1 MVIFHQAYRPLALNM
16 QAWKEMGKEEEKPRL
31 SALHPDGPAE
41 SLFPRA
47 FPCLAVCHGKKGCK
61 RDLSQH

>member
-16 QAWKEMGKEEEKPRL
+16 QGWKEIGKGEEKPRL
-31 SALHPDGPAE
+31 SVLHPDGPAG
-41 SLFPRA
+41 SPLPRA
-47 FPCLAVCHGKKGCK
+47 FPCLAVCHGEKGCK